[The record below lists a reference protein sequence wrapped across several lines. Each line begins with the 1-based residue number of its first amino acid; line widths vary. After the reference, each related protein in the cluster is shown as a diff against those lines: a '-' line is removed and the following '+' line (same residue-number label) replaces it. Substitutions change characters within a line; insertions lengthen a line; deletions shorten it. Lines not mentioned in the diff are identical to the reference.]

1 MFARS
6 RAVLRS
12 SRIVHS
18 SVHQTIACRAPAAR
32 LLAPALNKPKFM
44 SSVAATLENVAANRP
59 IAFWLFGCA
68 GMVGTMVAVGGAT
81 RLTRSGLSMV
91 TWKPH
96 GGLPPMSAEEW
107 NQEFELYKT
116 FPEWQTRKN
125 MTVDE
130 FKGIYFW
137 EYSHRMLGRVIGLTF
152 AGPLAYFLLRK
163 RMPKEMYG
171 RMAFLFGLGGFQGLV
186 GWWMVRSGL
195 EDVDAANRKEIRVSP
210 YRLATHL
217 ALAFTTC
224 GLLTWTGL
232 SILKPALPERLN
244 LERDTITPDALK
256 RMLKVRSALKHTTSV
271 LAFTILS
278 GAFVAGIDAGMA
290 FNTFPKMDGQWIP
303 DDLLAI
309 EPKWR
314 NFFENTPLVQFDH
327 RVLAMTTL
335 AGFCTAYGLAR
346 HPNVWWQLPAPAKT
360 ALNLNLAAVGGQVA
374 LGITTLLNCVPVPLA
389 VAHQTG
395 ALVLLTSSIY
405 TLHTLRFARP
415 LNSVFHRIK
424 PKKP

>member
-96 GGLPPMSAEEW
+96 GGLPPMTAAEW
-107 NQEFELYKT
+107 NEEFELYKT

-130 FKGIYFW
+130 FKGIYLW
-137 EYSHRMLGRVIGLTF
+137 
-152 AGPLAYFLLRK
+152 
-163 RMPKEMYG
+163 
-171 RMAFLFGLGGFQGLV
+171 
-186 GWWMVRSGL
+186 
-195 EDVDAANRKEIRVSP
+195 D
-210 YRLATHL
+210 
-217 ALAFTTC
+217 
-224 GLLTWTGL
+224 
-232 SILKPALPERLN
+232 
-244 LERDTITPDALK
+244 
-256 RMLKVRSALKHTTSV
+256 
-271 LAFTILS
+271 
-278 GAFVAGIDAGMA
+278 
-290 FNTFPKMDGQWIP
+290 
-303 DDLLAI
+303 
-309 EPKWR
+309 
-314 NFFENTPLVQFDH
+314 
-327 RVLAMTTL
+327 
-335 AGFCTAYGLAR
+335 
-346 HPNVWWQLPAPAKT
+346 
-360 ALNLNLAAVGGQVA
+360 
-374 LGITTLLNCVPVPLA
+374 
-389 VAHQTG
+389 
-395 ALVLLTSSIY
+395 IY